1 MTESQPDTELETLR
15 RRHHLFL
22 RAATHE
28 LRTPLQSLQGFV
40 ELLSPG
46 LPPAK
51 LERYLGILKRDT
63 SRLIAVVDDLSQRN
77 LLENDQLEIKPVAF
91 SVEQLLVDLSQS
103 LEAYYPDRFVVMKY
117 PPDLP
122 LVYVDPAGLRY
133 VLWALLCNSARYAE
147 RSAVSYRPL
156 RVSIRQH
163 GTRLEF
169 SIHDDSPTIPADCR
183 EVIFEPLAELPK
195 SVGKRPRFGLGM
207 GLYVAREIA
216 RRMGGDLY
224 VEARRKV
231 KKAKPKARK
240 SQGNVFVLTVPV
252 AEIKKSDHA

>member
-1 MTESQPDTELETLR
+1 MTEPHLETELENLR

-77 LLENDQLEIKPVAF
+77 LLENNQLEIKPVAF
-91 SVEQLLVDLSQS
+91 SVEQLLADLSQS
-103 LEAYYPDRFVVMKY
+103 LEAYYPDRFVVVKC
-117 PPDLP
+117 PPNLP
-122 LVYVDPAGLRY
+122 LVYVDPSGLRY
-133 VLWALLCNSARYAE
+133 VLWTLLCNTARY
-147 RSAVSYRPL
+147 SSVVGYRPL
-156 RVSIRQH
+156 RLTIRQR
-163 GTRLEF
+163 GARLEF
-169 SIHDDSPTIPADCR
+169 SIYDDGPMIPADYR
-183 EVIFEPLAELPK
+183 EVIFEPLADLPK
-195 SVGKRPRFGLGM
+195 SLGKRPRFGLGM

-224 VEARRKV
+224 VEGPRKT
-231 KKAKPKARK
+231 KKEKSKTRK
-240 SQGNVFVLTVPV
+240 SRGNVFVLSVPV
-252 AEIKKSDHA
+252 AEIKKSEHA